1 VANRKQTLAEQTAEA
16 NAAADLGG
24 DPTPTRLERGA
35 CPVCSADVALR
46 KGGLVR
52 EHKAPNGKVCPGAGQ
67 PAADVPSSGPA
78 AEPSVAPSFADA
90 AAELNRPAGAWAGAE
105 AIAVDPNL
113 VDPDPDNARMELGD
127 LEELGAALIAVGM
140 LEPVI
145 VKPAGPD
152 GRYQLIS
159 GERRTAAARLVG
171 MPEIPALVRA
181 DLGTP
186 DAVAD
191 AAAAQ
196 IVENF
201 HRRPLSPLE
210 EASAFR
216 RLQDLGIKQ
225 ADIAHRVGINQGTV
239 SKRLSLLK
247 LPEPVRA
254 QVAAGDIDVADA
266 VELAKLPKEQATRA
280 AAEVARGG
288 SASNAV
294 ARARREAVKAIA
306 ATGVEVFDAPGKLW
320 EWPED
325 DLLPLAGQD
334 EITGRYFRRPLPAF
348 DGHETEPCHAAVLVE
363 QWDGGKKAWG
373 PLYVCTDPSRHGIPT
388 VEELGQAADAE
399 RAAADAAE
407 EAERARRAAEES
419 ALLQA
424 AAALR
429 TAKVP
434 RVSMSEI
441 VALAALSAPI
451 AGDYVQIGEDDGP
464 PLLASFDVDCGED
477 DWDAVAADLEALVAN
492 EDPLRVAF
500 VGIVDILAAEFA
512 KRYYRGWWRC
522 GQAFLA
528 LLADHAGFVAGPELM
543 ELAERPAVKEAR
555 AVEDDLGAVIPPP
568 AGALG
573 WYLGSPDFLPE
584 DPARWIVDEGELE
597 AIAGGAPERLLTVDE
612 AVARVRAGSDLS
624 DADPGD
630 ASPAEDQA
638 EDGGLPAGAV
648 PLDDLDEAAAA
659 LAGDVEPSE
668 PDPGTSSPPA
678 PGSDCPGGGQPA
690 AGMKAPQECPVCGA
704 SVGVYRGKLRKH
716 QVPAPAEV
724 G

>member
-1 VANRKQTLAEQTAEA
+1 VARKQTLAEQTAEA
-16 NAAADLGG
+16 NAAVAELGG

-52 EHKAPNGKVCPGAGQ
+52 EHKAPNGKVCAGAGQ
-67 PAADVPSSGPA
+67 PAADDAPSSGPA
-78 AEPSVAPSFADA
+78 AEPTVAPSFAAA
-90 AAELNRPAGAWAGAE
+90 AAELNRPAGAWAGAQ

-113 VDPDPDNARMELGD
+113 LDPDPDNARGDLGD
-127 LEELGAALIAVGM
+127 LEELGASLVAVGM

-152 GRYQLIS
+152 GRHQLIS

-181 DLGTP
+181 DLGGP

-216 RLQDLGIKQ
+216 RLQDLGMKQ
-225 ADIAHRVGINQGTV
+225 ADIAGRVGINQGTV
-239 SKRLSLLK
+239 SKRLSLLR

-266 VELAKLPKEQATRA
+266 VEIAKLPKEAASRA

-294 ARARREAVKAIA
+294 ARARREADEATARQEAVKALA
-306 ATGVEVFDAPGKLW
+306 ATGVEVFDSPGPLW
-320 EWPED
+320 QWPED

-334 EITGRYFRRPLPAF
+334 ELTGRYFRRPIPVAE
-348 DGHETEPCHAAVLVE
+348 GHETEPCHAAVLLE
-363 QWDGGKKAWG
+363 QWDGGKKAWV

-388 VEELGQAADAE
+388 VAELNQAADAE
-399 RAAADAAE
+399 RAAVDAEA
-407 EAERARRAAEES
+407 EAERARRAAEET

-434 RVSMSEI
+434 RPAMSEL
-441 VALAALSAPI
+441 VALAALSAPLS
-451 AGDYVQIGEDDGP
+451 ADWVQIGDDDGAM
-464 PLLASFDVDCGED
+464 LLASFDVDAGEEP
-477 DWDAVAADLEALVAN
+477 DWDDVARDLEALVAAN
-492 EDPLRVAF
+492 DPVKVAF
-500 VGIVDILAAEFA
+500 VGIVDVLANQFVQ
-512 KRYYRGWWRC
+512 RHFRGWWRV

-528 LLADHAGFVAGPELM
+528 LLADHAGFVAGPDL
-543 ELAERPAVKEAR
+543 LALAAEPTPAGLNLDP
-555 AVEDDLGAVIPPP
+555 DDVGDVPPP
-568 AGALG
+568 PEGAQA
-573 WYLGSPDFLPE
+573 WYLGSPDFLAE
-584 DPARWIVDEGELE
+584 DPPRWITDEGELE
-597 AIAGGAPERLLTVDE
+597 AIAGGAPERLITVAE
-612 AVARVRAGSDLS
+612 AIQRITPVGLPPS

-630 ASPAEDQA
+630 ASPPEDQA
-638 EDGGLPAGAV
+638 EDVLDVDALLEGPTAGDPAPLEPGAV
-648 PLDDLDEAAAA
+648 C
-659 LAGDVEPSE
+659 
-668 PDPGTSSPPA
+668 
-678 PGSDCPGGGQPA
+678 PGSAAKAGGVKG
-690 AGMKAPQECPVCGA
+690 PQDCPVCGA
-704 SVGVYRGKLRKH
+704 SVGVYRGKLREH
-716 QVPAPAEV
+716 AVPLTAAE